1 MCCCYFII
9 YYCLLYYFGEQSFEI
24 DFSIKGEYA
33 HGVVC
38 QWPRSHTKFKASTVV
53 HQIQFFRGFN
63 LINKRFLKIS
73 TMSAKT
79 NMIAFWFISHLPINS
94 ELISLVRRY
103 DHITASLALQSDFFL
118 DTRGKCWRLGS
129 KIWFLFG
136 TDRIITQAGKWGS
149 LIIFKLE

>member
-63 LINKRFLKIS
+63 LINKRYLKIS

-79 NMIAFWFISHLPINS
+79 NMIAFLFISHLPINS
-94 ELISLVRRY
+94 QLISLVRRY

-118 DTRGKCWRLGS
+118 TQEENAEDLVQSFGFYLEQIGS
-129 KIWFLFG
+129 SHKQVNEG
-136 TDRIITQAGKWGS
+136 V
-149 LIIFKLE
+149 